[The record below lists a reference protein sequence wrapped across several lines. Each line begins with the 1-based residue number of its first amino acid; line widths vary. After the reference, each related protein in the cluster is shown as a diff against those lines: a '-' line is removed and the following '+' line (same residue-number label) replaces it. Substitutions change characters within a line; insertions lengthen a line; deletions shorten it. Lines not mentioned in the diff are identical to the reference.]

1 MGSIVGFG
9 LNKINIERKKDGQG
23 KLSISNN
30 ISVKEVSDTKFAI
43 GGTKQTGLKFNF
55 VFESKYEPETA
66 EMVIEG
72 NLVYMTEEADAKKI
86 LAAWKKDKKIEPVLL
101 EAILNYVLD
110 KCNLEALM
118 LARDLN
124 LPPPF
129 PLPKIK
135 QKQNETK

>member
-9 LNKINIERKKDGQG
+9 LNKINIERKKEGKG
-23 KLSISNN
+23 KLSIANN
-30 ISVKEVSDTKFAI
+30 ISVKEVTETKFAI
-43 GGTKQTGLKFNF
+43 GGSSQTGLKFNF
-55 VFESKYEPETA
+55 IFESKYEPETA
-66 EMVIEG
+66 EMIIEG
-72 NLVYMTEEADAKKI
+72 SLVYMTEEADAKKI
-86 LAAWKKDKKIEPVLL
+86 LATWKKDKKIEQALL
-101 EAILNYVLD
+101 EAILNFVLD

-135 QKQNETK
+135 HK

>member
-9 LNKINIERKKDGQG
+9 LTKINIERKKEGQG
-23 KLSISNN
+23 KLSIANN
-30 ISVKEVSDTKFAI
+30 IAVKDVNDTKFTI

-55 VFESKYEPETA
+55 IFESKYEPETA
-66 EMVIEG
+66 EMVMEG
-72 NLVYMTEEADAKKI
+72 SLMYMTEDADAKKI
-86 LAAWKKDKKIEPVLL
+86 LATWKKDKKIDQPLL

-135 QKQNETK
+135 QK